1 MEQTKQ
7 SELIRAALENV
18 KAMAD
23 ANTVTGTPITTE
35 SGTVIIPIS
44 KVFVG
49 LATGGIDYFGKKSTV
64 DKNFGG
70 GGGTG
75 VTVSPVGF
83 LVVDP
88 KGKVD
93 LLNVNYEPKDPVSQI
108 IGLIENSPEIIEK
121 IKSLFPKKDK
131 KIEKEEEEE
140 E

>member
-1 MEQTKQ
+1 MDQTKQ

-18 KAMAD
+18 KTMAD

-44 KVFVG
+44 KIFVG
-49 LATGGIDYFGKKSTV
+49 IATGGIDYFGKKSTV
-64 DKNFGG
+64 DQNFGG

-131 KIEKEEEEE
+131 KVEKEEKEEE
-140 E
+140 

>member
-1 MEQTKQ
+1 MDQ
-7 SELIRAALENV
+7 
-18 KAMAD
+18 
-23 ANTVTGTPITTE
+23 
-35 SGTVIIPIS
+35 
-44 KVFVG
+44 
-49 LATGGIDYFGKKSTV
+49 
-64 DKNFGG
+64 NFGG

-131 KIEKEEEEE
+131 KEEKEEE
-140 E
+140 